1 MLDGVKGIK
10 ELKVSDNFMHCHI
23 AGSVDGFLKAIAKQ
37 PVRSLRTR
45 ELDLEEIFLKMYGRD
60 VPNV

>member
-10 ELKVSDNFMHCHI
+10 ELKIDGNFMHCHI
-23 AGSVDGFLKAIAKQ
+23 AGSVDNFLKAIAKQ

-45 ELDLEEIFLKMYGRD
+45 ELDLEEIFLKMYGKD